1 METVYEILEKFLNSY
16 SFKTKNPKQIYKI
29 FLSYIYFSLETP
41 IKNKDKKENK
51 YIKIRKQL
59 LNAITANEQKMI
71 ATIRKSIVKIWK
83 IFLNL

>member
-1 METVYEILEKFLNSY
+1 MEESSRTKMETVYEILEKFLNSY

-51 YIKIRKQL
+51 YIAGKYRAETTRGKHLSLHKRQNHTSSL
-59 LNAITANEQKMI
+59 
-71 ATIRKSIVKIWK
+71 
-83 IFLNL
+83 